1 MFSPAQAF
9 FIALLIVLFASV
21 VGLVTAY
28 YVQRYMERH
37 RKRTAIEEW
46 DEAFWSNE

>member
-1 MFSPAQAF
+1 MFSPAEAF
-9 FIALLIVLFASV
+9 ILALLIVALCAV
-21 VGLVTAY
+21 IALVTAY
-28 YVQRYMERH
+28 YVQRFMERH